1 MSKLYLLVMLLIV
14 IPAWPAQWVFTE
26 SRELPLAAMH
36 HPGDA
41 KSARVLIN
49 IANDETVRIAKYL
62 QMNTMS
68 GIRIILFTSKGE
80 FMKLNKPDIG
90 LMGVSYGSNTIHILY
105 TEDFNSN
112 KSVLAHE
119 LTHSLLAQKLGN
131 KRDSLPIWLNEG
143 IAGYLSDPI
152 APTALKDVS
161 ELIGGTG
168 VLTVEQME
176 DAFDN
181 RKGNVNAA
189 YVQARSMTAWM
200 EYSHPGALIKVITKI
215 SAGSDFNLALKQET
229 GLSVNSWWFW
239 WKSNVPAIEYFIN
252 FLNSPAAFAP
262 LAFLVVIVAVIRKLR
277 KRKEDEEEEEEDE
290 KREDE
295 KREERK
301 LEERNFEDVQF
312 EEGDVVDGGKLEER
326 KFEK

>member
-1 MSKLYLLVMLLIV
+1 MMNYRLAKRCLRLNKILLLILVLSV
-14 IPAWPAQWVFTE
+14 IPAWTKEWILTE
-26 SRELPLAAMH
+26 SRELPIAAMH
-36 HPGDA
+36 HPGDV
-41 KSARVLIN
+41 KSARVMIN

-68 GIRIILFTSKGE
+68 SIRIILFSSKGE
-80 FMKLNKPDIG
+80 FMAANKPDIG
-90 LMGVSYGSNTIHILY
+90 LMGVSYGANTIHILY
-105 TEDFNSN
+105 TDDFNSN

-131 KRDSLPIWLNEG
+131 KRDSLPTWLNEG

-168 VLTVEQME
+168 VLTVEQMA

-215 SAGSDFNLALKQET
+215 SAGADFNTALKQET
-229 GLSVNSWWFW
+229 GLSINSWWFW

-262 LAFLVVIVAVIRKLR
+262 LAFLVVIVALIRKLR
-277 KRKEDEEEEEEDE
+277 KRKEDEEEDDE
-290 KREDE
+290 N
-295 KREERK
+295 REE
-301 LEERNFEDVQF
+301 
-312 EEGDVVDGGKLEER
+312 GKLEER
-326 KFEK
+326 KFEDEKFEDGDVVEEIKFEK